1 MKREAEVKRKTRET
15 DIKVSLKLN
24 GTGEYKINTTIPF
37 LDHMLSQ
44 IAKHGLF
51 DIEIEAKGDTEVD
64 YHHTVEDVG
73 IALGDAFKKA
83 LGEKE
88 GIKRYGHA
96 VIPLNEALSSVAI
109 DISGRPYIVYNVN
122 LPKEKVGEFDAEL
135 TEEFFRAFANS
146 SGMSL
151 HINVMYGNNLHH
163 IVESIFKAAARA
175 LDEATS
181 LDERVK
187 GIPST
192 KGKL

>member
-1 MKREAEVKRKTRET
+1 MDRKAEVKRKTKET
-15 DIKVSLKLN
+15 DISVYLKLD
-24 GTGEYKINTTIPF
+24 GRGEYKINTTVPF

-44 IAKHGLF
+44 IAKHGFF
-51 DIEIEAKGDTEVD
+51 DLEINAKGDTDVD

-88 GIKRYGHA
+88 GIRRYGHA
-96 VIPLNEALSSVAI
+96 VIPLNETLSMVTV
-109 DISGRPYIVYNVN
+109 DISGRPYIVYNVAM
-122 LPKEKVGEFDAEL
+122 PKEKVGEFDVEL

-163 IVESIFKAAARA
+163 IIESIFKAAARA

-181 LDERVK
+181 IDERVK

>member
-1 MKREAEVKRKTRET
+1 MERKAEIKRKTKET
-15 DIKVSLKLN
+15 DIKISLKLD
-24 GTGEYKINTTIPF
+24 GTGDYKINTTIPF
-37 LDHMLSQ
+37 LDHMLCQ

-51 DIEIEAKGDTEVD
+51 DIEIEAKGDIEVD

-88 GIKRYGHA
+88 GIKRYGYA
-96 VIPLNEALSSVAI
+96 VIPLNEALSMVAV
-109 DISGRPYIVYNVN
+109 DISGRPYIVYNVAI
-122 LPKEKVGEFDAEL
+122 PKEKVGEFDAEL

-151 HINVMYGNNLHH
+151 HINLMYGNNLHH
-163 IVESIFKAAARA
+163 IIESIFKSAARA
-175 LDEATS
+175 LKEAAAI
-181 LDERVK
+181 DERVK

-192 KGKL
+192 KGRL

>member
-192 KGKL
+192 KGRL

>member
-1 MKREAEVKRKTRET
+1 VERKAEVKRKTKET
-15 DIKVSLKLN
+15 DINIYLKLD
-24 GTGEYKINTTIPF
+24 GSGEYKINTAVPF

-51 DIEIEAKGDTEVD
+51 DMEINAKGDTDVD
-64 YHHTVEDVG
+64 FHHTVEDVG
-73 IALGDAFKKA
+73 IALGEAFKKA
-83 LGEKE
+83 LGEKV

-96 VIPLNEALSSVAI
+96 VIPLNEALSMVSV
-109 DISGRPYIVYNVN
+109 DISGRPFIVYNVKM
-122 LPKEKVGEFDAEL
+122 PKEKVGEFDVEL

-151 HINVMYGNNLHH
+151 HINMIYGNNLHH
-163 IVESIFKAAARA
+163 IIESIFKAAARA

>member
-1 MKREAEVKRKTRET
+1 MERKAEVKRKTKET
-15 DIKVSLKLN
+15 DISIFLKLD
-24 GTGEYKINTTIPF
+24 GRGEYKINTSVPF

-163 IVESIFKAAARA
+163 IIESIFKAAARA

-181 LDERVK
+181 TDERVK

-192 KGKL
+192 KGRL

>member
-1 MKREAEVKRKTRET
+1 MERKAEVKRKTKET
-15 DIKVSLKLN
+15 DISIYLKLD
-24 GTGEYKINTTIPF
+24 GRGEYKINTTVPF

-44 IAKHGLF
+44 IAKHGFF
-51 DIEIEAKGDTEVD
+51 DLEVNAKGDTEID

-88 GIKRYGHA
+88 GIRRYGHA
-96 VIPLNEALSSVAI
+96 VIPLNEALSMVSV
-109 DISGRPYIVYNVN
+109 DISGRPYIVYNVAM
-122 LPKEKVGEFDAEL
+122 PKEKVGEFDVEL

-163 IVESIFKAAARA
+163 IIESIFKAAARA

-181 LDERVK
+181 IDERVK

>member
-1 MKREAEVKRKTRET
+1 MERKAEVKRKTKET
-15 DIKVSLKLN
+15 DISVYLKLD
-24 GTGEYKINTTIPF
+24 GRGEYKINTTVPF

-44 IAKHGLF
+44 IAKHGFF
-51 DIEIEAKGDTEVD
+51 DLEINAKGDTDVD

-88 GIKRYGHA
+88 GIRRYGHA
-96 VIPLNEALSSVAI
+96 VIPLNEALSMVSV
-109 DISGRPYIVYNVN
+109 DISGRPYIVYNVAM
-122 LPKEKVGEFDAEL
+122 PKEKVGEFDVEL

-163 IVESIFKAAARA
+163 IIESIFKAAARA

-181 LDERVK
+181 IDERVK

>member
-73 IALGDAFKKA
+73 IAFGDAFKKA

-88 GIKRYGHA
+88 GIKRYGYA

-122 LPKEKVGEFDAEL
+122 LPKEKVGEFDVEL

-146 SGMSL
+146 SGISL

-192 KGKL
+192 KGRL

>member
-1 MKREAEVKRKTRET
+1 MERKAEVKRKTKET
-15 DIKVSLKLN
+15 DISIYLKLD
-24 GTGEYKINTTIPF
+24 GKGEYKINTTVPF

-44 IAKHGLF
+44 IAKHGFF
-51 DIEIEAKGDTEVD
+51 DLEISAKGDTEVD

-73 IALGDAFKKA
+73 IALGEAFKKA

-88 GIKRYGHA
+88 GIRRYGHA
-96 VIPLNEALSSVAI
+96 VIPLNEALSMVTV
-109 DISGRPYIVYNVN
+109 DISGRPYIVYNVKM
-122 LPKEKVGEFDAEL
+122 PKEKVGEFDVEL

-163 IVESIFKAAARA
+163 IIESIFKAAARA
-175 LDEATS
+175 LDEATAI
-181 LDERVK
+181 DERVK

>member
-146 SGMSL
+146 SGISL

-192 KGKL
+192 KGRL

>member
-1 MKREAEVKRKTRET
+1 MERKAEVKRKTKET
-15 DIKVSLKLN
+15 DISIYLKLD
-24 GTGEYKINTTIPF
+24 GSGEYKINTTVPF

-44 IAKHGLF
+44 IAKHGFF
-51 DIEIEAKGDTEVD
+51 DLEVNAKGDTEID

-88 GIKRYGHA
+88 GIRRYGHA
-96 VIPLNEALSSVAI
+96 VIPLNEALSMVSV
-109 DISGRPYIVYNVN
+109 DISGRPYIVYNVAM
-122 LPKEKVGEFDAEL
+122 PKEKVGEFDVEL

-151 HINVMYGNNLHH
+151 HINTIYGNNLHH
-163 IVESIFKAAARA
+163 IIESIFKSAARA

-181 LDERVK
+181 IDERVK

>member
-1 MKREAEVKRKTRET
+1 MKREAEVKRKTKET
-15 DIKVSLKLN
+15 DIRIYLKLD
-24 GTGEYKINTTIPF
+24 GSGEYKINTTIPF
-37 LDHMLSQ
+37 LDHMLCQ

-51 DIEIEAKGDTEVD
+51 DMEIEAKGDIEVD
-64 YHHTVEDVG
+64 YHHTVEDAG
-73 IALGDAFKKA
+73 IALGEAFKKA

-96 VIPLNEALSSVAI
+96 VIPLNESLSMVSV
-109 DISGRPYIVYNVN
+109 DISGRPYIVYNVAI
-122 LPKEKVGEFDAEL
+122 PKEKVGEFDAEL

-151 HINVMYGNNLHH
+151 HINLMYGNNLHH
-163 IVESIFKAAARA
+163 IIESIFKAAARA
-175 LDEATS
+175 LSEATS
-181 LDERVK
+181 IDERVK

>member
-1 MKREAEVKRKTRET
+1 MERKAEIKRKTKET
-15 DIKVSLKLN
+15 DIRVYLKL
-24 GTGEYKINTTIPF
+24 GGSGKYKIDTTIPF

-44 IAKHGLF
+44 IARHGLF
-51 DIEIEAKGDTEVD
+51 DMEIEAKGDTEVD

-73 IALGDAFKKA
+73 IALGEAFRKA

-96 VIPLNEALSSVAI
+96 VIPLNEALSMVTI
-109 DISGRPYIVYNVN
+109 DISGRPFVVYNTKM
-122 LPKEKVGEFDAEL
+122 PKEKVGEFDVEL

-146 SGMSL
+146 CGMSL
-151 HINVMYGNNLHH
+151 HINVMYGKNLHH
-163 IVESIFKAAARA
+163 IIESIFKAAARA
-175 LDEATS
+175 LDEATTI
-181 LDERVK
+181 DERVK

>member
-1 MKREAEVKRKTRET
+1 MERKAEVKRKTKET
-15 DIKVSLKLN
+15 DIKISLKLD
-24 GTGEYKINTTIPF
+24 GTGDYKINTTIPF
-37 LDHMLSQ
+37 LDHMLCQ

-51 DIEIEAKGDTEVD
+51 DIEIEAKGDIEVD

-73 IALGDAFKKA
+73 IALGEAFKKA

-96 VIPLNEALSSVAI
+96 VIPLNEALSMVAV
-109 DISGRPYIVYNVN
+109 DISGRPYIVYNVAI
-122 LPKEKVGEFDAEL
+122 PKEKVGEFDAEL

-163 IVESIFKAAARA
+163 IVESIFKAFARA

-181 LDERVK
+181 IDERVK

>member
-1 MKREAEVKRKTRET
+1 MERKAEVKRKTKET
-15 DIKVSLKLN
+15 DISVYLKLD
-24 GTGEYKINTTIPF
+24 GRGEYKINTTVPF
-37 LDHMLSQ
+37 LDHMLAQ
-44 IAKHGLF
+44 IAKHGFF
-51 DIEIEAKGDTEVD
+51 DLEVNAKGDTEID

-73 IALGDAFKKA
+73 IALGEAFKKA
-83 LGEKE
+83 VGEKE
-88 GIKRYGHA
+88 GIKRYGYA
-96 VIPLNEALSSVAI
+96 VIPLNEALSMVAV
-109 DISGRPYIVYNVN
+109 DISGRPFIVYNVAM
-122 LPKEKVGEFDAEL
+122 PKEKVGEFDVEL

-163 IVESIFKAAARA
+163 IIESIFKAAARA

-181 LDERVK
+181 IDERVK

>member
-1 MKREAEVKRKTRET
+1 MERKAEVKRKTKET
-15 DIKVSLKLN
+15 DINIYLKLD
-24 GTGEYKINTTIPF
+24 GRGDYKINTTVPF

-44 IAKHGLF
+44 IAKHGFF
-51 DIEIEAKGDTEVD
+51 DLEISAKGDTEVD

-73 IALGDAFKKA
+73 IALGEAFKKA

-88 GIKRYGHA
+88 GIRRYGHA
-96 VIPLNEALSSVAI
+96 VIPLNEALSMVSV
-109 DISGRPYIVYNVN
+109 DISGRPYIVYNVKM
-122 LPKEKVGEFDAEL
+122 PKEKVGEFDVEL

-163 IVESIFKAAARA
+163 IIESIFKAAARA

-181 LDERVK
+181 IDERVK

>member
-1 MKREAEVKRKTRET
+1 MKREAEVKRKTKET
-15 DIKVSLKLN
+15 DISVYLKLN
-24 GTGEYKINTTIPF
+24 GRGEYKVNTAVPF

-51 DIEIEAKGDTEVD
+51 DMEINAKGDTEVD
-64 YHHTVEDVG
+64 FHHTVEDVG
-73 IALGDAFKKA
+73 IALGEAFKKA
-83 LGEKE
+83 LGEKV

-96 VIPLNEALSSVAI
+96 VIPLNEALSMVSV
-109 DISGRPYIVYNVN
+109 DISGRPFIVYNVKM
-122 LPKEKVGEFDAEL
+122 PKEKVGEFDVEL

-151 HINVMYGNNLHH
+151 HINMIYGNNLHH
-163 IVESIFKAAARA
+163 IIESIFKAAARA

>member
-1 MKREAEVKRKTRET
+1 MERKAEVKRKTKET
-15 DIKVSLKLN
+15 DINIYLKLD
-24 GTGEYKINTTIPF
+24 GRGEYKINTTVPF

-44 IAKHGLF
+44 IAKHGFF
-51 DIEIEAKGDTEVD
+51 DLEVNAKGDTEVD

-73 IALGDAFKKA
+73 IALGEAFKKA

-88 GIKRYGHA
+88 GIRRYGHA
-96 VIPLNEALSSVAI
+96 VIPLNEALSMVSV
-109 DISGRPYIVYNVN
+109 DISGRPYIVYNVAM
-122 LPKEKVGEFDAEL
+122 PKEKVGEFDVEL

-151 HINVMYGNNLHH
+151 HINMIYGNNLHH
-163 IVESIFKAAARA
+163 IIESIFKAAARA

-181 LDERVK
+181 IDERVK

>member
-96 VIPLNEALSSVAI
+96 VIPLNEALSMVAV
-109 DISGRPYIVYNVN
+109 DISGRPYIVYNVAI
-122 LPKEKVGEFDAEL
+122 PKEKVGEFDAEL

-151 HINVMYGNNLHH
+151 HINLMYGNNLHH

>member
-1 MKREAEVKRKTRET
+1 MERKAEVKRKTKET
-15 DIKVSLKLN
+15 DINIYLKLD
-24 GTGEYKINTTIPF
+24 GSGEYKINTAVPF

-51 DIEIEAKGDTEVD
+51 DMEINAKGDTDVD
-64 YHHTVEDVG
+64 FHHTVEDVG
-73 IALGDAFKKA
+73 IALGEAFKKA
-83 LGEKE
+83 LGEKV

-96 VIPLNEALSSVAI
+96 VIPLNEALSMVSV
-109 DISGRPYIVYNVN
+109 DISGRPFIVYNVKM
-122 LPKEKVGEFDAEL
+122 PKEKVGEFDVEL

-151 HINVMYGNNLHH
+151 HINMIYGNNLHH
-163 IVESIFKAAARA
+163 IIESIFKAAARA

>member
-1 MKREAEVKRKTRET
+1 MKRESEVKRKTKET
-15 DIKVSLKLN
+15 EIKVSLKLN
-24 GTGEYKINTTIPF
+24 GTGKYKINTTIPF

-44 IAKHGLF
+44 IARHGLF
-51 DIEIEAKGDTEVD
+51 NIEIEARGDTEVD

-73 IALGDAFKKA
+73 IALGEAFKKA
-83 LGEKE
+83 LGEKA
-88 GIKRYGHA
+88 GIKRYGYA

-122 LPKEKVGEFDAEL
+122 LPKEKVGEFDVEL

-146 SGMSL
+146 SGMSI

-163 IVESIFKAAARA
+163 IVESVFKAAARA

-181 LDERVK
+181 IDERVK

-192 KGKL
+192 KGRL

>member
-1 MKREAEVKRKTRET
+1 MERKAEVKRKTKET
-15 DIKVSLKLN
+15 DISVYLKLD
-24 GTGEYKINTTIPF
+24 GRGEYKINTTVPF

-44 IAKHGLF
+44 IAKHGFF
-51 DIEIEAKGDTEVD
+51 DLEVNAKGDTEVD
-64 YHHTVEDVG
+64 YHHIVEDVG
-73 IALGDAFKKA
+73 IAFGEAFKKA

-88 GIKRYGHA
+88 GIRRYGHA
-96 VIPLNEALSSVAI
+96 VIPLNEALSMVSV
-109 DISGRPYIVYNVN
+109 DISGRPYIVYNVAM
-122 LPKEKVGEFDAEL
+122 PKEKVGEFDVEL

-151 HINVMYGNNLHH
+151 HINTIYGNNLHH
-163 IVESIFKAAARA
+163 IIESIFKAAARA

-181 LDERVK
+181 TDERVK

>member
-1 MKREAEVKRKTRET
+1 MERKAEVKRKTKET
-15 DIKVSLKLN
+15 DINIYLKLD
-24 GTGEYKINTTIPF
+24 GSGEYKINTAVPF

-51 DIEIEAKGDTEVD
+51 DMEINAKGDTDVD
-64 YHHTVEDVG
+64 FHHTVEDVG
-73 IALGDAFKKA
+73 IALGEAFKKA
-83 LGEKE
+83 LGEKV

-96 VIPLNEALSSVAI
+96 VIPLNEALSMVSV
-109 DISGRPYIVYNVN
+109 DISGRPFIVYNVKM
-122 LPKEKVGEFDAEL
+122 PKEKVGEFDVEL

-151 HINVMYGNNLHH
+151 HINMIYGNNLHH
-163 IVESIFKAAARA
+163 IIESIFKAAARA

-187 GIPST
+187 GIHST

>member
-1 MKREAEVKRKTRET
+1 MERKAEVKRKTKET
-15 DIKVSLKLN
+15 DISVYLKLN
-24 GTGEYKINTTIPF
+24 GRGEYKVNTAVPF

-51 DIEIEAKGDTEVD
+51 DMEINAKGDTDVD
-64 YHHTVEDVG
+64 FHHTVEDVG

-83 LGEKE
+83 LGEKV

-96 VIPLNEALSSVAI
+96 VIPLNEALSMVSV
-109 DISGRPYIVYNVN
+109 DISGRPFIVYNVKM
-122 LPKEKVGEFDAEL
+122 PKEKVGEFDVEL

-151 HINVMYGNNLHH
+151 HINMIYGNNLHH
-163 IVESIFKAAARA
+163 IIESIFKAAARA

>member
-1 MKREAEVKRKTRET
+1 MERKAEVKRKTKET
-15 DIKVSLKLN
+15 DISVYLKLD
-24 GTGEYKINTTIPF
+24 GRGEYKINTTVPF

-44 IAKHGLF
+44 IAKHGFF
-51 DIEIEAKGDTEVD
+51 DLEVNAKGDTEVD

-88 GIKRYGHA
+88 GIRRYGHA
-96 VIPLNEALSSVAI
+96 VIPLNEALSMVSV
-109 DISGRPYIVYNVN
+109 DISGRPYIVYNVAM
-122 LPKEKVGEFDAEL
+122 PKEKVGEFDVEL

-151 HINVMYGNNLHH
+151 HINTIYGNNLHH
-163 IVESIFKAAARA
+163 IIESIFKAAARA

-181 LDERVK
+181 IDERVK

>member
-1 MKREAEVKRKTRET
+1 MERKAEVKRKTKET
-15 DIKVSLKLN
+15 DISVYLKLD
-24 GTGEYKINTTIPF
+24 GRGEYKINTTVPF

-44 IAKHGLF
+44 IAKHGFF
-51 DIEIEAKGDTEVD
+51 DLEVNAKGDTDVD

-88 GIKRYGHA
+88 GIRRYGHA
-96 VIPLNEALSSVAI
+96 VIPLNEALSMVSV
-109 DISGRPYIVYNVN
+109 DISGRPYIVYNVAM
-122 LPKEKVGEFDAEL
+122 PKEKVGEFDVEL

-151 HINVMYGNNLHH
+151 DINVMYGNNLHH
-163 IVESIFKAAARA
+163 IIESIFKAAARA

-181 LDERVK
+181 IDERVK

>member
-1 MKREAEVKRKTRET
+1 MKREAEVKRKTKET
-15 DIKVSLKLN
+15 DINIYLKLD
-24 GTGEYKINTTIPF
+24 GSGEYKINTAVPF

-51 DIEIEAKGDTEVD
+51 DMEINAKGDTDVD
-64 YHHTVEDVG
+64 FHHTVEDVG
-73 IALGDAFKKA
+73 IALGEAFKKA
-83 LGEKE
+83 LGEKV

-96 VIPLNEALSSVAI
+96 VIPLNEALSMVSV
-109 DISGRPYIVYNVN
+109 DISGRPFIVYNVKM
-122 LPKEKVGEFDAEL
+122 PKEKVGEFDVEL

-151 HINVMYGNNLHH
+151 HINMIYGNNLHH
-163 IVESIFKAAARA
+163 IIESIFKAAARA

>member
-1 MKREAEVKRKTRET
+1 MERKAEVKRKTKET
-15 DIKVSLKLN
+15 DIKISLKLD
-24 GTGEYKINTTIPF
+24 GTGDYKINTTIPF
-37 LDHMLSQ
+37 LDHMLCQ

-51 DIEIEAKGDTEVD
+51 DMEIEAKGDIEVD

-73 IALGDAFKKA
+73 IALGEAFKKA

-96 VIPLNEALSSVAI
+96 VIPLNESLSMVAV
-109 DISGRPYIVYNVN
+109 DISGRPYIVYNVAI
-122 LPKEKVGEFDAEL
+122 PKEKVGEFDAEL

-146 SGMSL
+146 SGISL
-151 HINVMYGNNLHH
+151 HINLMYGNNLHH
-163 IVESIFKAAARA
+163 IIESIFKAAAKA
-175 LDEATS
+175 LKEAAAI
-181 LDERVK
+181 DERVK

>member
-1 MKREAEVKRKTRET
+1 MERKVEVKRKTKET
-15 DIKVSLKLN
+15 DINIFLKLD
-24 GTGEYKINTTIPF
+24 GRGEYKINTTVPF

-44 IAKHGLF
+44 IAKHGFF
-51 DIEIEAKGDTEVD
+51 DLEINAKGDTDID

-73 IALGDAFKKA
+73 IALGEAFKKA

-88 GIKRYGHA
+88 GIRRYGHA
-96 VIPLNEALSSVAI
+96 VIPLNEALSMVSV
-109 DISGRPYIVYNVN
+109 DISGRPYIVYNVAM
-122 LPKEKVGEFDAEL
+122 PKEKVGEFDVEL

-163 IVESIFKAAARA
+163 IIESIFKAAARA
-175 LDEATS
+175 LNEATS
-181 LDERVK
+181 IDERVK

>member
-1 MKREAEVKRKTRET
+1 MERKAEVKRKTKET
-15 DIKVSLKLN
+15 DISVYLKLD
-24 GTGEYKINTTIPF
+24 GSGEYKINTTVPF

-44 IAKHGLF
+44 IAKHGFF
-51 DIEIEAKGDTEVD
+51 DLEVNAKGDTEID

-88 GIKRYGHA
+88 GIRRYGYA
-96 VIPLNEALSSVAI
+96 VIPLNEALSMVAV
-109 DISGRPYIVYNVN
+109 DISGRPYIVYNVTM
-122 LPKEKVGEFDAEL
+122 PKEKVGEFDVEL

-163 IVESIFKAAARA
+163 IIESIFKSAARA
-175 LDEATS
+175 LNEATS
-181 LDERVK
+181 IDERVK

>member
-1 MKREAEVKRKTRET
+1 MKREAEVKRKTKET

-73 IALGDAFKKA
+73 IVLGDAFKKA

-151 HINVMYGNNLHH
+151 HINVMHGNNLHH
-163 IVESIFKAAARA
+163 IIESIFKSAAKA
-175 LDEATS
+175 LKEATAI
-181 LDERVK
+181 DERVK

-192 KGKL
+192 KGRL

>member
-1 MKREAEVKRKTRET
+1 MERKAEVKRKTKET
-15 DIKVSLKLN
+15 DISVYLKLD
-24 GTGEYKINTTIPF
+24 GRGEYKINTAVPF
-37 LDHMLSQ
+37 LDHMLAQ

-51 DIEIEAKGDTEVD
+51 DMDINAKGDTEVD
-64 YHHTVEDVG
+64 FHHTVEDVG

-83 LGEKE
+83 LGEKV

-96 VIPLNEALSSVAI
+96 VIPLNEALSMVSV
-109 DISGRPYIVYNVN
+109 DISGRPFIVYNVKM
-122 LPKEKVGEFDAEL
+122 PKEKVGEFDVEL

-151 HINVMYGNNLHH
+151 HINMIYGNNLHH
-163 IVESIFKAAARA
+163 IIESIFKAAARA

>member
-1 MKREAEVKRKTRET
+1 MERKAEVKRKTKET
-15 DIKVSLKLN
+15 DINIYLKLD
-24 GTGEYKINTTIPF
+24 GSGEYKINTAVPF

-51 DIEIEAKGDTEVD
+51 DMEINAKGDTDVD
-64 YHHTVEDVG
+64 FHHTVEDVG
-73 IALGDAFKKA
+73 IALGDAFKNA
-83 LGEKE
+83 LGEKV

-96 VIPLNEALSSVAI
+96 VIPLNEALSMVSV
-109 DISGRPYIVYNVN
+109 DISGRPFIVYNVKM
-122 LPKEKVGEFDAEL
+122 PKEKVGEFDVEL

-151 HINVMYGNNLHH
+151 HINMIYGNNLHH
-163 IVESIFKAAARA
+163 IIESIFKAAARA

>member
-1 MKREAEVKRKTRET
+1 MERKAEVKRKTKET
-15 DIKVSLKLN
+15 DISIYLKLD
-24 GTGEYKINTTIPF
+24 GSGEYKINTTVPF

-44 IAKHGLF
+44 IAKHGFF
-51 DIEIEAKGDTEVD
+51 DLEVNAKGDTEID

-88 GIKRYGHA
+88 GIRRYGHA
-96 VIPLNEALSSVAI
+96 VIPLNEALSMVSV
-109 DISGRPYIVYNVN
+109 DISGRPYIVYNVAM
-122 LPKEKVGEFDAEL
+122 PKEKVGEFDVEL

-151 HINVMYGNNLHH
+151 HINMIYGNNLHH
-163 IVESIFKAAARA
+163 IIESIFKSAARA

-181 LDERVK
+181 IDERVK

>member
-1 MKREAEVKRKTRET
+1 MERKAEVKRKTKET
-15 DIKVSLKLN
+15 DISVCLKLN
-24 GTGEYKINTTIPF
+24 GRGEYKVNTAVPF

-51 DIEIEAKGDTEVD
+51 DMEINAKGDTDVD
-64 YHHTVEDVG
+64 FHHTVEDVG
-73 IALGDAFKKA
+73 IALGEAFKKA
-83 LGEKE
+83 LGEKV

-96 VIPLNEALSSVAI
+96 VIPLNEALSMVSV
-109 DISGRPYIVYNVN
+109 DVSGRPFIVYNVKM
-122 LPKEKVGEFDAEL
+122 PKEKVGEFDVEL

-151 HINVMYGNNLHH
+151 HINMIYGNNLHH
-163 IVESIFKAAARA
+163 IIESIFKAAARA

>member
-1 MKREAEVKRKTRET
+1 MERKAEIKRKTKET
-15 DIKVSLKLN
+15 DIRVYLKLGGN
-24 GTGEYKINTTIPF
+24 GEYKIDTTIPF

-44 IAKHGLF
+44 IARHGFF
-51 DIEIEAKGDTEVD
+51 DMEIEAKGDTEVD

-73 IALGDAFKKA
+73 IAMGEAFRKA

-96 VIPLNEALSSVAI
+96 VISLNEALSMVTV
-109 DISGRPYIVYNVN
+109 DISGRPFVVYNTKM
-122 LPKEKVGEFDAEL
+122 PKEKVGEFDVEL

-146 SGMSL
+146 SGISL
-151 HINVMYGNNLHH
+151 HVNVMYGNNLHH
-163 IVESIFKAAARA
+163 IIESIFKAAARA
-175 LDEATS
+175 LDEATTI
-181 LDERVK
+181 DERVK

>member
-1 MKREAEVKRKTRET
+1 VERKAEVKRKTKET
-15 DIKVSLKLN
+15 DINIYLKLD
-24 GTGEYKINTTIPF
+24 GSGEYKINTAVPF

-51 DIEIEAKGDTEVD
+51 DMEINAKGDTDVD
-64 YHHTVEDVG
+64 FHHTVEDVG
-73 IALGDAFKKA
+73 IALGEAFKKA
-83 LGEKE
+83 LGEKV

-96 VIPLNEALSSVAI
+96 VIPLNEALSMVSV
-109 DISGRPYIVYNVN
+109 DISGRPFIVYNVKM
-122 LPKEKVGEFDAEL
+122 PKEKVGEFDVEL

-146 SGMSL
+146 
-151 HINVMYGNNLHH
+151 NGNNLHH
-163 IVESIFKAAARA
+163 IIESIFKAAARA